1 MGVTFDAS
9 DILEIAVEI
18 ERNGQKFYKKAA
30 SMIKDSDTNQFLTEL
45 ADMEKEHEETFRK
58 MIETL
63 PVSQTNILD
72 PDNDASRYLQ
82 AMADG
87 NVFDVKKD
95 LSKMLAGQE
104 SLEEIFKMAINA
116 EKDSIIYYIGLE
128 DFMVDEEDK
137 KRVDKIIEEERKHV
151 LDLYERLKEIG

>member
-30 SMIKDSDTNQFLTEL
+30 GIVKDSKTKQFLTEL

-58 MIETL
+58 MMEDLPENETK
-63 PVSQTNILD
+63 VLD
-72 PDNDASRYLQ
+72 PDNEASRYLQ

-87 NVFDVKKD
+87 NIFDVKKD
-95 LSKMLAGQE
+95 LSMMLEGRE
-104 SLEEIFKMAINA
+104 SAEQIFKIAIQA

-137 KRVDKIIEEERKHV
+137 RKVDKIIEEERSHIMA
-151 LDLYERLKEIG
+151 LYERLKEVG